1 VKLKTILA
9 AALVALASACA
20 KPSADEHMKRAD
32 DYVAQNRLPEAV
44 VEYRNAMQADPMRG
58 DVRLKLGEAYLKSG
72 EFRGALDQFVR
83 GADLLPA
90 DLAVQIKAGNLLLLA
105 GQFEDAKTR
114 AERVLASEP
123 RNVDAMMLL
132 GNAFAGLKEPDAAL
146 AEYQE
151 ASVLRPDDP
160 APFANVGALHLSKG
174 RLEQA
179 ETAFKQAVAAAP

>member
-72 EFRGALDQFVR
+72 EFRGALDQFVLIWLCR
-83 GADLLPA
+83 SKPA
-90 DLAVQIKAGNLLLLA
+90 TFCCWPDSS
-105 GQFEDAKTR
+105 KTPKR
-114 AERVLASEP
+114 ARSASW
-123 RNVDAMMLL
+123 R
-132 GNAFAGLKEPDAAL
+132 
-146 AEYQE
+146 
-151 ASVLRPDDP
+151 ASPGTSTR
-160 APFANVGALHLSKG
+160 
-174 RLEQA
+174 
-179 ETAFKQAVAAAP
+179 